1 MIRSPGHQ
9 VPNQRAGEHA
19 SKCRL
24 LARRLHHDFRYNLTS
39 RQRSGLVAYLSFVV
53 SIGAVRSL
61 TTAIRTG
68 RLPLHDI
75 TAGDVHIH
83 HYLPGIALLTAA
95 GGIGVRGSDKASV
108 HCPLG
113 ATYGTGCALITDE
126 LPLLL
131 NLRDVYWTPE
141 GRWALDVAFGII
153 AGAGA
158 YFSGIPL
165 WHGLREEI
173 TGKPAQ
179 PGPAPSPDSQAG
191 AGNQEPP

>member
-1 MIRSPGHQ
+1 M
-9 VPNQRAGEHA
+9 
-19 SKCRL
+19 RL

-53 SIGAVRSL
+53 SIGAIRGL
-61 TTAIRTG
+61 TTAVRTQ

-75 TAGDVHIH
+75 TVGGVHIH

-95 GGIGVRGSDKASV
+95 GGIGVRGNDKASV
-108 HCPLG
+108 HCLLG

-141 GRWALDVAFGII
+141 GRWALDAALGII
-153 AGAGA
+153 ASAGA

-173 TGKPAQ
+173 TGKPTQ
-179 PGPAPSPDSQAG
+179 SGPAPVPGGLDAFVPD
-191 AGNQEPP
+191 EDRR

>member
-9 VPNQRAGEHA
+9 APNENAGQQA
-19 SKCRL
+19 STFRRL
-24 LARRLHHDFRYNLTS
+24 TRRLHHDFRYNLTN

-53 SIGAVRSL
+53 SIGVIRGL
-61 TTAIRTG
+61 TTTIRTG

-83 HYLPGIALLTAA
+83 HYLPGIALVTAA

-108 HCPLG
+108 HCLLG
-113 ATYGTGCALITDE
+113 ATFGTGCALITDE

-141 GRWALDVAFGII
+141 GRWALDVALGII
-153 AGAGA
+153 ASAGA

-165 WHGLREEI
+165 WHGLREEL
-173 TGKPAQ
+173 TGKPTQ
-179 PGPAPSPDSQAG
+179 PGPASSPDSQNG
-191 AGNQEPP
+191 QETGRHH

>member
-1 MIRSPGHQ
+1 MIRGPGRQ
-9 VPNQRAGEHA
+9 VPNERAGEHA
-19 SKCRL
+19 SKFRL

-53 SIGAVRSL
+53 SIGAVRGL
-61 TTAIRTG
+61 TIAIRKG
-68 RLPLHDI
+68 RLPVHDI

-108 HCPLG
+108 HCLLG

-131 NLRDVYWTPE
+131 NLRDVYWTRE
-141 GRWALDVAFGII
+141 GRWGLDVALGII
-153 AGAGA
+153 ASVGA

-173 TGKPAQ
+173 TGKPTR
-179 PGPAPSPDSQAG
+179 PGPAPSPESKAG
-191 AGNQEPP
+191 AGNQEAP

>member
-1 MIRSPGHQ
+1 MICRPGHQ
-9 VPNQRAGEHA
+9 VPNERAGKQA
-19 SKCRL
+19 GKIRL

-53 SIGAVRSL
+53 SIGTIRGL

-75 TAGDVHIH
+75 TVGDVHIH

-95 GGIGVRGSDKASV
+95 GGIGVRGSDKAGV
-108 HCPLG
+108 HCLLG
-113 ATYGTGCALITDE
+113 ATYGTGCALVTDE

-131 NLRDVYWTPE
+131 DLRDVYWTPE
-141 GRWALDVAFGII
+141 GRWALDVALGII
-153 AGAGA
+153 ASAGA

-173 TGKPAQ
+173 TGKPTQ
-179 PGPAPSPDSQAG
+179 PGPAPSPDSQTG
-191 AGNQEPP
+191 AGQR

>member
-1 MIRSPGHQ
+1 MIRSPGRQ
-9 VPNQRAGEHA
+9 VPNHKAGKHA
-19 SKCRL
+19 SKIRR

-53 SIGAVRSL
+53 SIGTVRSL

-95 GGIGVRGSDKASV
+95 GGIGVRGSDKTSV
-108 HCPLG
+108 HCLLG

-153 AGAGA
+153 ASVGA

-165 WHGLREEI
+165 WHGLSEEI

-179 PGPAPSPDSQAG
+179 PGPARSPDSQTG